1 MVEAT
6 NQSAARPVDP
16 HRHLRALL
24 CRQGKRYRRNL
35 KRCRQE
41 FSAAVVHD
49 LRVSLRRLLATL
61 ELLGHFLPARRAE
74 KSRRTLKRQLDAF
87 GGLRDLQVQLA
98 RLVELP
104 QPERAARSFRAF
116 LRRQE
121 RKEITKARRAVHRF
135 SSRRIAR
142 TAAEL
147 EAELRERSEAR
158 AATDLAA
165 LVRRANAA
173 FARVGQLR
181 AKIDPADSDTIHRA
195 RVAFK
200 GFRYAVE
207 ALAPLL
213 STVTPRRLRAMRA
226 YQNLMGDIQDA
237 TVLGRSAGKFA
248 RKKLNPETGAQ
259 LRAELERARR
269 RLVRRYLKAADRLR
283 AFGPLELDPVSAP
296 HGPRTRAKAEDG
308 RPHPAPPP
316 ELHESLPAPPRHRR

>member
-1 MVEAT
+1 MVEGT
-6 NQSAARPVDP
+6 NQSAARLVDL

-24 CRQGKRYRRNL
+24 RRQGKRYRRNL
-35 KRCRQE
+35 KRSRQE
-41 FSAAVVHD
+41 FSAAAVHD
-49 LRVSLRRLLATL
+49 LRVSLRRLLATM

-87 GGLRDLQVQLA
+87 DELRDLQVQLA
-98 RLVELP
+98 RLVDLP

-121 RKEITKARRAVHRF
+121 RKEIAKARRAVCRF

-147 EAELRERSEAR
+147 EAELRERPEAR

-181 AKIDPADSDTIHRA
+181 AKIDPADSDTIHCT

-213 STVTPRRLRAMRA
+213 PEVTPQRLRAMRA
-226 YQNLMGDIQDA
+226 YQNWMGDIQDA

-248 RKKLNPETGAQ
+248 RKKLDPKTGEQ
-259 LRAELERARR
+259 LRAQLERARR
-269 RLVRRYLKAADRLR
+269 RLVRRYLKAADRLH
-283 AFGPLELDPVSAP
+283 AFGPLELASVSAP
-296 HGPRTRAKAEDG
+296 PGPRAKDEDD
-308 RPHPAPPP
+308 RPHPATPP
-316 ELHESLPAPPRHRR
+316 ESHEPVPAPPRHRR

>member
-6 NQSAARPVDP
+6 NQSTARPVNL

-24 CRQGKRYRRNL
+24 RRQGKRYRRNL
-35 KRCRQE
+35 KRCRRE
-41 FSAAVVHD
+41 FSPAAVHD
-49 LRVSLRRLLATL
+49 LRVSLRRLLATM
-61 ELLGHFLPARRAE
+61 ELLGHFLPARRVE
-74 KSRRTLKRQLDAF
+74 KSRRALKRQLDAF
-87 GGLRDLQVQLA
+87 GGLRDIQVQLA

-104 QPERAARSFRAF
+104 PPERAARSFRAF

-121 RKEITKARRAVHRF
+121 RKEIAKARRAVRCF

-142 TAAEL
+142 SAAEL

-158 AATDLAA
+158 AASDLAA

-181 AKIDPADSDTIHRA
+181 AKIDPADCDTIHRT

-213 STVTPRRLRAMRA
+213 PAVTPRRLRAMRA

-248 RKKLNPETGAQ
+248 RKKLKLETGEQ
-259 LRAELERARR
+259 LGAELERARR
-269 RLVRRYLKAADRLR
+269 RLVRRYLKAADTLH
-283 AFGPLELDPVSAP
+283 AFGPLELDSVSAP
-296 HGPRTRAKAEDG
+296 HGPRTRAKAEDD

-316 ELHESLPAPPRHRR
+316 ELHEPLPAPPRHRR